1 MEENKKKFVGKCLYF
16 LKPEYALGDLTM
28 IYRKVEGLRCNKKSL
43 KVKNLERF
51 GRVIYDDRIL
61 YETLQDFYESFSEA
75 LESCKKYLIEEIK
88 LGKEFFTK
96 HDIKDHVFQTQK
108 DVLHIFEKYLE
119 YLDAEIDEDNIANI
133 LESADRDIDN
143 YLGERCK
150 FNVEDSVKTKDGSG
164 VVENRRIIVG
174 SSPVFPKIHYG
185 VRYESG
191 SLRYAGYGE
200 DQVQSI

>member
-1 MEENKKKFVGKCLYF
+1 MNENKKEYVGKYLYF

-43 KVKNLERF
+43 KVRNHERF
-51 GRVIYDDRIL
+51 GRIIYDDRIL
-61 YETLQDFYESFSEA
+61 YETLQDFYESFSDA

-88 LGKEFFTK
+88 IGKEFFTK
-96 HDIKDHVFQTQK
+96 HDIEDHVFQTQK
-108 DVLHIFEKYLE
+108 DVLHIFEKYLG
-119 YLDAEIDEDNIANI
+119 YLDAEIDEENIAKV
-133 LESADRDIDN
+133 LDSADKDIDK

-150 FNVEDSVKTKDGSG
+150 FHVGDPIKTKDGSG
-164 VVENRRIIVG
+164 VVESRRIIIG

-200 DQVQSI
+200 DQIQSI